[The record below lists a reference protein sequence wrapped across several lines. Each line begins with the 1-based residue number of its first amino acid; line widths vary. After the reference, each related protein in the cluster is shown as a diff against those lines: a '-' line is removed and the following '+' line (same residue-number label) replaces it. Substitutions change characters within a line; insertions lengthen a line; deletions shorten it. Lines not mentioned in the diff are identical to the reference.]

1 MVEVTVSPSLVKQGV
16 YVRKAGCMS
25 MDVRGRVELSICVQ
39 AWDEQAK
46 CVLHTAHYLQRT
58 ALMRRGTRGCKAVLV
73 LTFLRRRHSPLASP
87 RERSRCALPFP
98 SKVNMGQESTVRC
111 GGQMVERD
119 KPHPQY
125 SQAHV
130 RSCRFDACRWDIIGS
145 SGVCADR
152 RLVPDAGDE

>member
-1 MVEVTVSPSLVKQGV
+1 
-16 YVRKAGCMS
+16 

-98 SKVNMGQESTVRC
+98 SKVNMG
-111 GGQMVERD
+111 
-119 KPHPQY
+119 
-125 SQAHV
+125 
-130 RSCRFDACRWDIIGS
+130 IIGS

-152 RLVPDAGDE
+152 RLDPDAGDE